1 LFSPDTYMLY
11 LTREEMASAQGAL
24 RLVFVHRR
32 KCPYSKSL
40 YGELKVASR
49 SSSPVVVR
57 CIDLGRIPDEQLRDS
72 WLPGTPC
79 YVHAGDVHLGIDAFR
94 QCRELIRSV
103 DGLCLVE
110 EGD

>member
-1 LFSPDTYMLY
+1 MLY
-11 LTREEMASAQGAL
+11 VTREEMASAQAML

-49 SSSPVVVR
+49 ATSPIVVR
-57 CIDLGRIPDEQLRDS
+57 CIDLGRVPDEQLRDS

-79 YVHAGDVHLGIDAFR
+79 FVHAGNVHLGVDAFQ

-110 EGD
+110 DGV